1 MECCFN
7 HVSVDGLT
15 AVVPP
20 RVISIDDEIEFF
32 QNNPKKLERAKKI
45 IGYGTRHVVDEGVTA
60 ADLCEA
66 AARELLH
73 GMGVSAETIDTLILV
88 NQSPDHVH
96 PSGSCILHG
105 RLGLPKSCATLDIAL
120 GCSGY
125 IHGLWLAHSLIASG
139 ASRKLLLLAG
149 DTPSLHSDR
158 RNRLVNPLFGDAG
171 TATLLSRTADERQ
184 AFFVL
189 GSDGTGWQH
198 IIMPGG
204 GFRLPPDPDM
214 LERVYTDA
222 AGNPWKLTDAIING
236 MAVFDFTLHEV
247 PPNIARALELAGLSV
262 DAVDF
267 FALHQANKQIVQA
280 LGTALGLEPDKV
292 FWQTFSRY
300 GNHSTASVPCVLCH
314 ALQES
319 MPWEDLTILLSG
331 FGVGLSWAS
340 SVIRF
345 EKTYNGGIHI
355 YEPNSTP
362 LGRADQIAAW
372 ARMFSGD
379 DPQ

>member
-1 MECCFN
+1 MECRFS
-7 HVSVDGLT
+7 HVSVDGVA
-15 AVVPP
+15 AVVPS
-20 RVISIDDEIEFF
+20 RVISIDDEIGFF
-32 QNNPKKLERAKKI
+32 QNNSKKLERAKKI

-60 ADLCEA
+60 VDLCEA
-66 AARELLH
+66 AARRLLS
-73 GMGVSAETIDTLILV
+73 GMGVAAGTIDTVILV

-105 RLGLPKSCATLDIAL
+105 RLGLSKSCATLDVSL

-171 TATLLSRTADERQ
+171 TATLLSRAQDERP
-184 AFFVL
+184 AFFAL

-204 GFRLPPDPDM
+204 GFRLPADPDM

-247 PPNIARALELAGLSV
+247 PPNIARVLELAGLSV
-262 DAVDF
+262 EAVDF

-280 LGTALGLEPDKV
+280 VGAALGLEPDKV

-314 ALQES
+314 ALEER
-319 MPWEDLTILLSG
+319 MPRDDLTVLLSG
-331 FGVGLSWAS
+331 FGVGLSWGSA
-340 SVIRF
+340 VIRF
-345 EKTYNGGIHI
+345 EKAYNGGIHI
-355 YEPNSTP
+355 YEPDGAP
-362 LGRADQIAAW
+362 AGRAERIAAW
-372 ARMFSGD
+372 ARLFAGGE
-379 DPQ
+379 PR